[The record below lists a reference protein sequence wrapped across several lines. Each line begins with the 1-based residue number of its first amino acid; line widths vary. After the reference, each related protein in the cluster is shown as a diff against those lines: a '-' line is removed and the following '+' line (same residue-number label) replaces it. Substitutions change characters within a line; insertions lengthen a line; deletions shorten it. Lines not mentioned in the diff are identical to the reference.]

1 MPTTDVSDTGQG
13 ATITFSSTTFAA
25 RVVSI
30 NLGKWSMG
38 RLDDSVLATTGFR
51 KYIANDLTDHD
62 EIEVTMRFP
71 TKLTLPTLG
80 GTTTQTM
87 TITFPLRTGPGG
99 ETTAATLAGTG
110 FFSELGFPTLALG
123 QIQEG
128 TYKISFDGST
138 GPAFTASA

>member
-1 MPTTDVSDTGQG
+1 
-13 ATITFSSTTFAA
+13 
-25 RVVSI
+25 
-30 NLGKWSMG
+30 MG
-38 RLDDSVLATTGFR
+38 RLDDSTLATTGFR
-51 KYIANDLTDHD
+51 DYIANDLTDHD

-87 TITFPLRTGPGG
+87 TITFPMRSGPGG

-110 FFSELGFPTLALG
+110 FFTEIGFPTLALG

-128 TYKISFDGST
+128 TYKISFDGAT